1 MGKSWKRGALFLGIG
16 TLIAVGAGAVKLHM
30 KYANHNLAQIAL
42 TSEPVSGELTYVGEG
57 IRFTSTDSNL
67 YDISFDLQGEGVS
80 ETLSLRGVDLSLFIP
95 TVPEHVQGNTE
106 LVRWFLSE
114 REFNRQRAM
123 FKAGSEH
130 IDAPN
135 GFAGY
140 DSDEL
145 VIALTNNC
153 LGAGYWELAVSVV
166 EEDGSTRKIYQ
177 GFFDFPMGTYAE
189 MVQNSNPDVS
199 YMAQARSMEPW
210 LGFDFLKG
218 STFAIDQLRTVASD
232 QTVEAV
238 DLADAAVLVRNEQED
253 KADLVVYDG
262 DWETYAELRQSQVKF
277 QSFVSPGIYTEQR
290 LWDSNLSEIASL
302 DHAIVR
308 EVDSPLS
315 EKALTEVELVLLNN
329 EGVPRRLIISGIDLD
344 QVPELSPE
352 DYSDGIYRPMGF
364 GTPFTQDYEDLK
376 QLPPDQDPFFSVLL
390 DENDRIMNYR
400 MDVGLN
406 GLVLHRDEE
415 EPSLL
420 HIYPMSYERILLVG
434 HYVVDL
440 DESASK
446 TALRSE

>member
-1 MGKSWKRGALFLGIG
+1 MRKLWKQGALYVGIG
-16 TLIAVGAGAVKLHM
+16 ALVAAGVFAVKLHM
-30 KYANHNLAQIAL
+30 KYANRNLSEIAL
-42 TSEPVSGELTYVGEG
+42 TSKPVSGQLTYVGED
-57 IRFTSTDSNL
+57 IRFTSTDAGL
-67 YDISFDLQGEGVS
+67 YDISFDLEGEGVS
-80 ETLSLRGVDLSLFIP
+80 ETLSLRNVDLNLFIP
-95 TVPEHVQGNTE
+95 RVPEHVQGNAE

-114 REFNRQRAM
+114 REFNRQRSI
-123 FKAGSEH
+123 FSPGSEH

-140 DSDEL
+140 DSDQL

-189 MVQNSNPDVS
+189 MVRNSNPEVS
-199 YMAQARSMEPW
+199 YIAHARSMEPW

-218 STFAIDQLRTVASD
+218 SPFAIDQLRTVASE
-232 QTVEAV
+232 QIVEAS
-238 DLADAAVLVRNEQED
+238 DRADAAVLVRNEQAD

-262 DWETYAELRQSQVKF
+262 SPWETYAELRQSRVKF
-277 QSFVSPGIYTEQR
+277 QSFVDPGIYTERR
-290 LWDSNLSEIASL
+290 LWDSNLSEIATL
-302 DHAIVR
+302 DHAVVR
-308 EVDSPLS
+308 QVDSPL
-315 EKALTEVELVLLNN
+315 EDDLTELELILLNN

-344 QVPELSPE
+344 KVPQLPTE

-376 QLPPDQDPFFSVLL
+376 ALPPSEDPFFSVLL

-406 GLVLHRDEE
+406 GLVLHRDVADS
-415 EPSLL
+415 SLL

-440 DESASK
+440 DKSASQ
-446 TALRSE
+446 TAFSE